1 MCSIGS
7 IMTNASAHLLLV
19 RSLYYFQNVMQSP
32 FNDCFPYL
40 YQLWMSGWCVVLTA
54 IQTSHSHL
62 IMHLMF
68 LMSLDGG
75 CSFLLGMCITLKS
88 SGCSL
93 RTHCSVL
100 VEGLDYGLNIVPS
113 ILVCD
118 QIKLSP
124 KSQGFTFFMAI
135 FAFSKP
141 AIHRACIHLSSLVLN
156 KRSS

>member
-40 YQLWMSGWCVVLTA
+40 YQLWMSADVSFLQLYKPH
-54 IQTSHSHL
+54 IL
-62 IMHLMF
+62 IWSCTWF

-88 SGCSL
+88 CGCSL

-156 KRSS
+156 KCSS